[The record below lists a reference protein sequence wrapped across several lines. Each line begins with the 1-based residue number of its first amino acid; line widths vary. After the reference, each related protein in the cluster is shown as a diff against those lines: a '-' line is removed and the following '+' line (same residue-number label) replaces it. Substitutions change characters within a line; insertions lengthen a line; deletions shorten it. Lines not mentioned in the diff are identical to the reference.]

1 MNCNT
6 IEMVDQSLIDVKLP
20 YQSSIYVSETLQMNQ
35 GTRILTSGLYDIQG
49 GDLTL
54 ATILSGG
61 SQKGLSFASI
71 TANNGNIHLLENEEL
86 STDMIGLVSTQNIT
100 IEGLIHPKNDDG
112 LTTCTS
118 NEELN

>member
-1 MNCNT
+1 
-6 IEMVDQSLIDVKLP
+6 MVDQSLIDVKLP

>member
-1 MNCNT
+1 
-6 IEMVDQSLIDVKLP
+6 
-20 YQSSIYVSETLQMNQ
+20 MNQ
-35 GTRILTSGLYDIQG
+35 GTRILTSSLYDIQG

-112 LTTCTS
+112 LTTCIS
-118 NEELN
+118 NEVLN